1 MTCSPQPAW
10 TEPERYLDS
19 PFRIENET
27 AYRRWREAKLA
38 GYPASAAELVVEIE
52 DPRDLAPAE
61 RAELLRV
68 CRKANMV
75 IYRSRLGALED
86 KQIPHRL
93 GLAFG
98 LRDLDRNP
106 LADDDGVTS
115 LSYVP
120 GKSERGYIPYSNR
133 RLLWHTDGYYN
144 PPARRI
150 RAFLLHCV
158 RAAAEGGENGLLD
171 HEIAYIRV
179 RDTDPEYA
187 RALMHPQAMTIPPNV
202 ESGTETRGAQSG
214 PVFSIDPLNGR
225 LHMRYTARTRSIVWR
240 DDPTTREAVRCLERV
255 LAEDSPHVFRHRLAP
270 GEGLLCNNVV
280 HNRTAFSDTP
290 EAATR
295 LLYRARYHNRLAET

>member
-1 MTCSPQPAW
+1 MRNAPLAAW
-10 TEPERYLDS
+10 TEPDRYPES
-19 PFRIENET
+19 PFLVENEA
-27 AYRRWREAKLA
+27 AYRRWRAQKLA
-38 GYPASAAELVVEIE
+38 GYPASADALVVDIG
-52 DPRDLAPAE
+52 DPRALTAAE
-61 RAELLRV
+61 RANLLRI
-68 CRKANMV
+68 CRKANVV
-75 IYRSRLGALED
+75 IYRSSLGPLPD
-86 KQIPHRL
+86 KEIPHQL
-93 GLAFG
+93 GLAFK
-98 LRDLDRNP
+98 LRDLDHNP

-158 RAAAEGGENGLLD
+158 RPADEGGENGLLD
-171 HEIAYIRV
+171 HEIAYLHV
-179 RDTDPEYA
+179 RDANPEYA
-187 RALMHPQAMTIPPNV
+187 RALMHPQAMTIPPNL
-202 ESGTETRGAQSG
+202 EGGTETRGAQSG

-240 DDPTTREAVRCLERV
+240 DDPVTREAVRCLEQI
-255 LAEDSPHVFRHRLAP
+255 LAEGSPHVFRYRLAP

-290 EAATR
+290 AAATR
-295 LLYRARYHNRLAET
+295 LLYRARYYNRLAET

>member
-1 MTCSPQPAW
+1 MSQPAPAW
-10 TEPERYLDS
+10 TDPVRHAES
-19 PFRIENET
+19 PFRVENEA
-27 AYRRWREAKLA
+27 AYRDWRAEKLK
-38 GYPASAAELVVEIE
+38 GYPASAAEIAVEIG
-52 DPRDLAPAE
+52 DPRALTVSE
-61 RAELLRV
+61 RTALLRV
-68 CRKANMV
+68 CQKANMV

-86 KQIPHRL
+86 KTIPHRL

-98 LRDLDRNP
+98 LTDLDHNP
-106 LADDDGVTS
+106 LADEDGVTS

-150 RAFLLHCV
+150 RAFVLHCV
-158 RAAAEGGENGLLD
+158 RPAGEGGENGLLD

-179 RDTDPEYA
+179 RDANPEYA
-187 RALMHPQAMTIPPNV
+187 RALMHPQAMTIPPHV
-202 ESGTETRGAQSG
+202 ESGSETRGAQAG

-225 LHMRYTARTRSIVWR
+225 LHMRYTARTRSILWR
-240 DDPTTREAVRCLERV
+240 DDSVTREAVRCLEEI
-255 LAEDSPHVFRHRLAP
+255 LADESPYVFRHRLAP

-280 HNRTAFSDTP
+280 HNRTAFNDTAD
-290 EAATR
+290 AATR